1 MSRRKRKRNPVAA
14 NKQSNMPVMEAFGDI
29 IDPTEYLN
37 DEPGWGGQNVA
48 AYLVSRDRGG
58 NAPTFSTDQELAGI
72 RGASRIICDAS
83 VNAKCA
89 LQNLT
94 NYVIGTGFKYSIVDK
109 NRIVKPGEEPT
120 PLAKDATRI
129 IDEFLQRTKYGTA
142 KRRKRLLWQQRRD
155 GEVFVTLWHVGMG
168 KAEYRVTDPGFF
180 ITPFDTRSLDD
191 IFPTPDGSP
200 SSWSFGVHTPDD
212 DYERHIGYY
221 AQYSDSSAD
230 YEYFDQTRIVH
241 SRINVDD
248 AIKRGLSD
256 FYWVYTSLSDASKL
270 LRNGVRGAAVL
281 SAIAAIVEHPQGTDA
296 EQVNSFKTGSSVSNY
311 TEPTRRGGRT
321 QYVHKYN
328 SGSILHVPN
337 GQKYQPSPLA
347 STGVASSIIE
357 IEQAVLRIIG
367 SNWCMPEFMISS
379 DASNNNYASILVSGS
394 PFVKFVEAVQ
404 AECQEDDEALLW
416 KVLGIA
422 NEAGQFARGRD
433 LESIKEEIEIKVESP
448 QASIKD
454 ETKEHQN
461 NEILS
466 RNGLLS
472 DRTWATKA
480 GLDYDQEVAN
490 GAKKPEPVN
499 PLGMM
504 GAGFGRGNGEE
515 EKEEKKTKVVS
526 EAKDDDD
533 EDGRW
538 VTINGSPVFINDSGD
553 ITKGP
558 KELVGKTEGEARGIN
573 SDKKSTD
580 FNPNYK
586 YPRHELEKKTDDE
599 LKAIAA
605 KTQQKRTRNV
615 VTSILNDREADK
627 NVKQNNEKQ
636 QKIESDAYDKMVASG
651 LDVEIINNVKTL
663 GMLDDRRPG
672 GIKAYTDAVIDW
684 KHYDPA
690 NKAIEYTVSVLKEK
704 GATLRQQ
711 GKNNSW
717 YGMLNGVD
725 IRIGNHL
732 GKESHAIDLVF
743 DNEHPPT
750 KKDVDN
756 QIRDALA
763 DADVFAK
770 KKVTES
776 RSDRLREA
784 ARLLW
789 GDYPG
794 CEG

>member
-14 NKQSNMPVMEAFGDI
+14 SKQLNMPVMEAFGDI

-94 NYVIGTGFKYSIVDK
+94 NYVIGTGFKYNIVDK
-109 NRIVKPGEEPT
+109 NRIIKPGEEST
-120 PLAKDATRI
+120 PLAKDAMRI

-191 IFPTPDGSP
+191 MFPTPDGSP

-212 DYERHIGYY
+212 DYEQHIGYY

-230 YEYFDQTRIVH
+230 YEYFDQTRIVY

-296 EQVNSFKTGSSVSNY
+296 EQVNSFKSGSSVSSY

-454 ETKEHQN
+454 ESKEHLN
-461 NEILS
+461 NEVLS

-472 DRTWATKA
+472 NRTWATKA

-490 GAKKPEPVN
+490 GASKLEVAPLSNNDPTLNNIDDNAQPAVDADGNPLPPTDPATASSTSAQNMTVEAPQGLNGAQVTAALELMVKMSSGEVAPTAALELLIGIGIEQTRAQRMIAAQSAIEIKEPEPVQ
-499 PLGMM
+499 P
-504 GAGFGRGNGEE
+504 
-515 EKEEKKTKVVS
+515 VS
-526 EAKDDDD
+526 
-533 EDGRW
+533 
-538 VTINGSPVFINDSGD
+538 
-553 ITKGP
+553 
-558 KELVGKTEGEARGIN
+558 
-573 SDKKSTD
+573 
-580 FNPNYK
+580 
-586 YPRHELEKKTDDE
+586 
-599 LKAIAA
+599 
-605 KTQQKRTRNV
+605 QQM
-615 VTSILNDREADK
+615 
-627 NVKQNNEKQ
+627 Q
-636 QKIESDAYDKMVASG
+636 QPPQA
-651 LDVEIINNVKTL
+651 
-663 GMLDDRRPG
+663 
-672 GIKAYTDAVIDW
+672 
-684 KHYDPA
+684 
-690 NKAIEYTVSVLKEK
+690 
-704 GATLRQQ
+704 QQ
-711 GKNNSW
+711 T
-717 YGMLNGVD
+717 
-725 IRIGNHL
+725 
-732 GKESHAIDLVF
+732 KES
-743 DNEHPPT
+743 
-750 KKDVDN
+750 
-756 QIRDALA
+756 
-763 DADVFAK
+763 
-770 KKVTES
+770 
-776 RSDRLREA
+776 RLREA

-794 CEG
+794 SEE

>member
-1 MSRRKRKRNPVAA
+1 MSRRKRKPNPVAA
-14 NKQSNMPVMEAFGDI
+14 SKQFNMPMMEAFGDI

-120 PLAKDATRI
+120 PLAKDAIRI

-191 IFPTPDGSP
+191 MFPTPDGSP

-212 DYERHIGYY
+212 DYEHHIGYY

-347 STGVASSIIE
+347 STSVASSIIE

-490 GAKKPEPVN
+490 GASKLQVTPLGNNDPALNNADDNAQPAVDADGNQLPPTDPAAASSTSAQNMTVEAPQGLNGAQVTAALELMVKMSSGEVAPTAALELLIGIGIEQTRAQRMIAAQSAIEIKEPEPVQLASQ
-499 PLGMM
+499 PM
-504 GAGFGRGNGEE
+504 
-515 EKEEKKTKVVS
+515 
-526 EAKDDDD
+526 
-533 EDGRW
+533 
-538 VTINGSPVFINDSGD
+538 
-553 ITKGP
+553 
-558 KELVGKTEGEARGIN
+558 
-573 SDKKSTD
+573 
-580 FNPNYK
+580 
-586 YPRHELEKKTDDE
+586 
-599 LKAIAA
+599 
-605 KTQQKRTRNV
+605 QQPP
-615 VTSILNDREADK
+615 
-627 NVKQNNEKQ
+627 QPQ
-636 QKIESDAYDKMVASG
+636 Q
-651 LDVEIINNVKTL
+651 T
-663 GMLDDRRPG
+663 
-672 GIKAYTDAVIDW
+672 
-684 KHYDPA
+684 
-690 NKAIEYTVSVLKEK
+690 
-704 GATLRQQ
+704 
-711 GKNNSW
+711 
-717 YGMLNGVD
+717 
-725 IRIGNHL
+725 
-732 GKESHAIDLVF
+732 KES
-743 DNEHPPT
+743 
-750 KKDVDN
+750 
-756 QIRDALA
+756 
-763 DADVFAK
+763 
-770 KKVTES
+770 
-776 RSDRLREA
+776 RLREA

-794 CEG
+794 GEG

>member
-1 MSRRKRKRNPVAA
+1 MSRRKRKRNPIAA
-14 NKQSNMPVMEAFGDI
+14 SKQSNMPVMEAFGDI

-120 PLAKDATRI
+120 PLAKDAMRI

-180 ITPFDTRSLDD
+180 ITPFDTRALDD
-191 IFPTPDGSP
+191 QYPTPDGSP

-212 DYERHIGYY
+212 DYEHHIGYY

-296 EQVNSFKTGSSVSNY
+296 EQVNSFKSGSSVSNY

-490 GAKKPEPVN
+490 GASKLQVTPLGNNDPALNNADDNAQPAVDADGNQLPPTDPAAASSTSAQNMTVEAPQGLNGAQVTAALELMVKMSSGEVAPTAALELLIGIGIEQTRAQRMIAAQSAIEIKEPEPVQLASQ
-499 PLGMM
+499 PM
-504 GAGFGRGNGEE
+504 
-515 EKEEKKTKVVS
+515 
-526 EAKDDDD
+526 
-533 EDGRW
+533 
-538 VTINGSPVFINDSGD
+538 
-553 ITKGP
+553 
-558 KELVGKTEGEARGIN
+558 
-573 SDKKSTD
+573 
-580 FNPNYK
+580 
-586 YPRHELEKKTDDE
+586 
-599 LKAIAA
+599 
-605 KTQQKRTRNV
+605 QQPP
-615 VTSILNDREADK
+615 
-627 NVKQNNEKQ
+627 QPQ
-636 QKIESDAYDKMVASG
+636 Q
-651 LDVEIINNVKTL
+651 T
-663 GMLDDRRPG
+663 
-672 GIKAYTDAVIDW
+672 
-684 KHYDPA
+684 
-690 NKAIEYTVSVLKEK
+690 
-704 GATLRQQ
+704 
-711 GKNNSW
+711 
-717 YGMLNGVD
+717 
-725 IRIGNHL
+725 
-732 GKESHAIDLVF
+732 KES
-743 DNEHPPT
+743 
-750 KKDVDN
+750 
-756 QIRDALA
+756 
-763 DADVFAK
+763 
-770 KKVTES
+770 
-776 RSDRLREA
+776 RLREA

-794 CEG
+794 GEG

>member
-1 MSRRKRKRNPVAA
+1 MSRRKRKRYPVAA
-14 NKQSNMPVMEAFGDI
+14 SKQSNMPVMEAFGDI

-180 ITPFDTRSLDD
+180 ITPFDTRALDD
-191 IFPTPDGSP
+191 MFPTPDGSP

-212 DYERHIGYY
+212 DYEQHIGYY

-296 EQVNSFKTGSSVSNY
+296 EQVNSFKTGSSVSSY

-504 GAGFGRGNGEE
+504 GAGFGRGNDED

-526 EAKDDDD
+526 EAKDADD

-558 KELVGKTEGEARGIN
+558 KELVGKSEGETRGKGWGSLSNGDKTNKSSTNEIKN
-573 SDKKSTD
+573 SDDKQTTKRIVTKSPEFKKWFGDSKVVDDRGKPLVVYHGTD
-580 FNPNYK
+580 KDFQQFDP
-586 YPRHELEKKTDDE
+586 EKKGTDSEYDKLSQLGYFFTPNE
-599 LKAIAA
+599 KSASAYASATATGYTEHPNIMPVYLSIE
-605 KTQQKRTRNV
+605 NPYEM
-615 VTSILNDREADK
+615 TSIEWNEWA
-627 NVKQNNEKQ
+627 NNENLDIEAIKAEMVDNGHDG
-636 QKIESDAYDKMVASG
+636 IHIVGYDGESD
-651 LDVEIINNVKTL
+651 EWCI
-663 GMLDDRRPG
+663 
-672 GIKAYTDAVIDW
+672 
-684 KHYDPA
+684 
-690 NKAIEYTVSVLKEK
+690 
-704 GATLRQQ
+704 
-711 GKNNSW
+711 
-717 YGMLNGVD
+717 
-725 IRIGNHL
+725 
-732 GKESHAIDLVF
+732 F
-743 DNEHPPT
+743 DNTQVKSATGNRGTFSRKSP
-750 KKDVDN
+750 K
-756 QIRDALA
+756 I
-763 DADVFAK
+763 
-770 KKVTES
+770 TES
-776 RSDRLREA
+776 RAERLREA

-794 CEG
+794 SEE